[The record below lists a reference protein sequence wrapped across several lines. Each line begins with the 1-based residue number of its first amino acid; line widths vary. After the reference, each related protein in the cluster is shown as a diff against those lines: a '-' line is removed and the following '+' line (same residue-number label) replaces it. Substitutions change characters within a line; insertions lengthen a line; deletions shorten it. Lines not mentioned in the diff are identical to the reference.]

1 MVAPDQLDE
10 DRFLGIEVVIETSG
24 RMPAASA
31 ICWSEVRRPE
41 VAMTAFAV
49 FRIWVRR
56 VASGFNIEKVRSS
69 AIASLH
75 LKKAEKPSSL
85 VKTDAASKFRTQE
98 SQNIAV

>member
-1 MVAPDQLDE
+1 LVEPYKGHLSNSIEVGMVAPDQLDE

-49 FRIWVRR
+49 FRTWVRR
-56 VASGFNIEKVRSS
+56 VASGFAPVTAVAELRLAVRS
-69 AIASLH
+69 AIAFG
-75 LKKAEKPSSL
+75 PI
-85 VKTDAASKFRTQE
+85 TPRG
-98 SQNIAV
+98 

>member
-1 MVAPDQLDE
+1 VVAPDQLDE

-56 VASGFNIEKVRSS
+56 VASGFAPVTAIAQLRLAVRS
-69 AIASLH
+69 AIVFGPITPRA
-75 LKKAEKPSSL
+75 
-85 VKTDAASKFRTQE
+85 
-98 SQNIAV
+98 